1 MIPQENTRR
10 NENNAY
16 KWKRRLTLTNCKSLQ
31 VLAQQTFE
39 KEEPPLEGNQWKR
52 QQLVAKGGE
61 KRVKTDL

>member
-1 MIPQENTRR
+1 ME
-10 NENNAY
+10 
-16 KWKRRLTLTNCKSLQ
+16 RRLTLTNCKSLQ

>member
-1 MIPQENTRR
+1 MIAQENSGG
-10 NENNAY
+10 NENSAH